1 MKRMPPD
8 AAGESAIR
16 PAVSVVLPCFRS
28 ATLAE
33 GSAARLSEYLASA
46 GFTYE
51 IVVVDDGGRDF
62 RDDAFAGRLDVRLV
76 RLDRNRGK
84 GAAVRAGMLAA
95 RGEVRVFTDVDLPYD
110 LDLIPV
116 MREYIRTSGYH
127 LVIGDRTL
135 PGSAYSEVTS
145 AKRRAASAVF
155 SAFVGRIVTGG
166 FFDTQ
171 CGLKAIRGDLADLM
185 FPLQRIDRFTFDV
198 ELVYLALKHRLDIK
212 RIPVQL
218 RNNQTST
225 VRLFR
230 DSTQGVADVVRIK
243 YHQARGHYQSAEID
257 EILHAEFVG
266 TRRRVGAV
274 LDPARAVSDQ
284 PAARAVRVR

>member
-1 MKRMPPD
+1 M
-8 AAGESAIR
+8 
-16 PAVSVVLPCFRS
+16 LPCYRS

-33 GSAARLSEYLASA
+33 ESADRLAAFLGRL
-46 GFTYE
+46 GFSYE
-51 IVVVDDGGRDF
+51 IVVVDDGGGDF
-62 RDDAFAGRLDVRLV
+62 PPDAFADRDDVHLL

-110 LDLIPV
+110 LDLIAV
-116 MREYIRTSGYH
+116 MRECIVTQGYH

-135 PGSAYSEVTS
+135 PGSAYSDVTS
-145 AKRRAASAVF
+145 GKRRVASALF

-171 CGLKAIRGDLADLM
+171 CGLKAVRGDLADM
-185 FPLQRIDRFTFDV
+185 IFPLVQVDRFAFDV

-230 DSTQGVADVVRIK
+230 DSARGVADVFRIK
-243 YHQARGHYQSAEID
+243 YHQLRGHYRGEAID
-257 EILHAEFVG
+257 RVLHDEFVEM
-266 TRRRVGAV
+266 RE
-274 LDPARAVSDQ
+274 
-284 PAARAVRVR
+284 RVRRDSGADAGLGGHEPVNRTVRSR